1 MFSVRRYPF
10 LRIPSVRTEVHSF
23 RDHRYAHSEMYHYPE
38 WSVVAVEFSDYLVCA
53 LGEKTMDMF
62 IFFDIL
68 SQVYVASC
76 EKFLSAL
83 YTSRF
88 LKACSL

>member
-1 MFSVRRYPF
+1 M
-10 LRIPSVRTEVHSF
+10 
-23 RDHRYAHSEMYHYPE
+23 
-38 WSVVAVEFSDYLVCA
+38 VAVEFSDYLVCA
-53 LGEKTMDMF
+53 LGEKTMDIF

>member
-1 MFSVRRYPF
+1 M
-10 LRIPSVRTEVHSF
+10 
-23 RDHRYAHSEMYHYPE
+23 
-38 WSVVAVEFSDYLVCA
+38 VAVEFSDYLMCP
-53 LGEKTMDMF
+53 LGQKTVDIF

-68 SQVYVASC
+68 SKVYMTSC

-83 YTSRF
+83 YPNRF